1 MDERKNA
8 PRIRKRSAM
17 STSRPPLFDPL
28 RFVEPQTISKS
39 RAAAKSRDA
48 NPEVNGGGLKSRSA
62 LIAELAYFRAM
73 GRGFQPG
80 HELDDW
86 LAAEAEV
93 DKRKRPGSE
102 H

>member
-1 MDERKNA
+1 MDDRKA
-8 PRIRKRSAM
+8 VPKIRKRSAM

-28 RFVEPQTISKS
+28 RFVEPKTLTKTQVPKTRGPK
-39 RAAAKSRDA
+39 
-48 NPEVNGGGLKSRSA
+48 PEAGGGLKSRGA

-73 GRGFQPG
+73 DRGFQPG
-80 HELDDW
+80 HELEDW

-93 DKRKRPGSE
+93 DKRKRPVNE